1 MTEQKS
7 LFLDTDFEEVQ
18 ITPQPVTC
26 LGMTFESDEA
36 RRAYFRKELRKK
48 LPELRKIEGFPIGED
63 DDIINLSDPPYY
75 TACPNPWL
83 NDFIEQWE
91 MEKVQLA
98 ECGKRN
104 EKLKVMQ
111 PYAADVSEGKNNPVY
126 TAHTYHTKVPHP
138 AIMRYILHYTQ
149 PGDIVFDGFAGT
161 GMTGVAAGACANDND
176 EIASRINAEWITQ
189 FGHKPNWGLRHAI
202 IGDLSPYASNIAY
215 FYNNPVDVKLLKH
228 EVERIKKEMEE
239 ECGWMYRTTNSKGVP
254 VGKISFVNW
263 SDVMVCP
270 SCGKEYVFWDQ
281 AIDKNN
287 KCVRDEFM
295 CPHCGSIQTKKTA
308 NYAVE
313 SYYDKVLARSVQ
325 RIKQVP
331 VIIVAKSGGEIIKR
345 APNEYDI
352 KIIKKIENEYINN
365 FYPTYKLPE
374 GAKTK
379 DPKAKLVYYSHQFF
393 TRRNLI
399 ALSRLYEKIT
409 MSRFSLQLRFMFTGM
424 LTLSSKM
431 NRVRISNYFNRG
443 KGHLSGTLYI
453 PSLSVETSVLDQI
466 EERFNMIEKAYNI
479 LPMHRTNAQYVNSAD
494 TLLLAD
500 DSVDYIF
507 TDPPFG
513 SNLSYSELN
522 SFSEP
527 WLKVMTNNAHEAIE
541 NKAQGKD
548 ATFYREMMTKCFA
561 EYSRVL
567 KSGKYMTVEFSNTSA
582 AVWNSIQT
590 ALQNVGFVIVNVA
603 ALDKKQGSFNAVTS
617 TTAVKQ
623 DLVITCYKPKTT
635 IHEVTNACVTAENSI
650 WSFIDDY
657 LQHLPVHIV
666 KGNSTTAVVER
677 NAKILY
683 DRLIAYYVQH
693 GYAVPID
700 AIEFQKGLKERFIE
714 RDGMYFTASQ
724 ALEYEEKRAKSDG
737 FVPMALFI
745 GSEADGIEWLKRKLE
760 TPKTYQELQPD
771 WMKDLVAPKKGD
783 VLPGL
788 DVILEENFIK
798 GDDGKWNKPDP
809 ENASHLEQL
818 RGKRMMKEFNIY
830 LEAAKKP
837 KAKRM
842 KDTRLEVLRYGF
854 KDCYKQ
860 KNYQDIVTVGEH
872 IPESLLM
879 EDEILLQYYDIAV
892 SRI

>member
-1 MTEQKS
+1 
-7 LFLDTDFEEVQ
+7 
-18 ITPQPVTC
+18 
-26 LGMTFESDEA
+26 
-36 RRAYFRKELRKK
+36 
-48 LPELRKIEGFPIGED
+48 
-63 DDIINLSDPPYY
+63 
-75 TACPNPWL
+75 
-83 NDFIEQWE
+83 
-91 MEKVQLA
+91 
-98 ECGKRN
+98 
-104 EKLKVMQ
+104 
-111 PYAADVSEGKNNPVY
+111 
-126 TAHTYHTKVPHP
+126 
-138 AIMRYILHYTQ
+138 
-149 PGDIVFDGFAGT
+149 
-161 GMTGVAAGACANDND
+161 
-176 EIASRINAEWITQ
+176 
-189 FGHKPNWGLRHAI
+189 
-202 IGDLSPYASNIAY
+202 
-215 FYNNPVDVKLLKH
+215 
-228 EVERIKKEMEE
+228 
-239 ECGWMYRTTNSKGVP
+239 
-254 VGKISFVNW
+254 
-263 SDVMVCP
+263 
-270 SCGKEYVFWDQ
+270 
-281 AIDKNN
+281 
-287 KCVRDEFM
+287 
-295 CPHCGSIQTKKTA
+295 
-308 NYAVE
+308 
-313 SYYDKVLARSVQ
+313 
-325 RIKQVP
+325 
-331 VIIVAKSGGEIIKR
+331 
-345 APNEYDI
+345 
-352 KIIKKIENEYINN
+352 
-365 FYPTYKLPE
+365 
-374 GAKTK
+374 
-379 DPKAKLVYYSHQFF
+379 
-393 TRRNLI
+393 
-399 ALSRLYEKIT
+399 
-409 MSRFSLQLRFMFTGM
+409 
-424 LTLSSKM
+424 
-431 NRVRISNYFNRG
+431 
-443 KGHLSGTLYI
+443 
-453 PSLSVETSVLDQI
+453 
-466 EERFNMIEKAYNI
+466 MIEKAYNI

-513 SNLSYSELN
+513 SNLNYSELN

-798 GDDGKWNKPDP
+798 DDDGKWSKPDP

-818 RGKRMMKEFNIY
+818 RGKRLMKEFNLY

-892 SRI
+892 SRV

>member
-1 MTEQKS
+1 M
-7 LFLDTDFEEVQ
+7 
-18 ITPQPVTC
+18 
-26 LGMTFESDEA
+26 
-36 RRAYFRKELRKK
+36 
-48 LPELRKIEGFPIGED
+48 
-63 DDIINLSDPPYY
+63 
-75 TACPNPWL
+75 
-83 NDFIEQWE
+83 
-91 MEKVQLA
+91 
-98 ECGKRN
+98 
-104 EKLKVMQ
+104 
-111 PYAADVSEGKNNPVY
+111 
-126 TAHTYHTKVPHP
+126 
-138 AIMRYILHYTQ
+138 
-149 PGDIVFDGFAGT
+149 
-161 GMTGVAAGACANDND
+161 
-176 EIASRINAEWITQ
+176 
-189 FGHKPNWGLRHAI
+189 
-202 IGDLSPYASNIAY
+202 
-215 FYNNPVDVKLLKH
+215 
-228 EVERIKKEMEE
+228 
-239 ECGWMYRTTNSKGVP
+239 
-254 VGKISFVNW
+254 
-263 SDVMVCP
+263 
-270 SCGKEYVFWDQ
+270 
-281 AIDKNN
+281 
-287 KCVRDEFM
+287 
-295 CPHCGSIQTKKTA
+295 
-308 NYAVE
+308 
-313 SYYDKVLARSVQ
+313 
-325 RIKQVP
+325 
-331 VIIVAKSGGEIIKR
+331 
-345 APNEYDI
+345 
-352 KIIKKIENEYINN
+352 
-365 FYPTYKLPE
+365 
-374 GAKTK
+374 
-379 DPKAKLVYYSHQFF
+379 
-393 TRRNLI
+393 
-399 ALSRLYEKIT
+399 
-409 MSRFSLQLRFMFTGM
+409 
-424 LTLSSKM
+424 
-431 NRVRISNYFNRG
+431 
-443 KGHLSGTLYI
+443 
-453 PSLSVETSVLDQI
+453 
-466 EERFNMIEKAYNI
+466 
-479 LPMHRTNAQYVNSAD
+479 PMHRTNAQYVNSAD

-513 SNLSYSELN
+513 SNLNYSELN

-798 GDDGKWNKPDP
+798 DDDGKWSKPDP

-818 RGKRMMKEFNIY
+818 RGKRLMKEFNLY

-892 SRI
+892 SRV

>member
-1 MTEQKS
+1 
-7 LFLDTDFEEVQ
+7 
-18 ITPQPVTC
+18 
-26 LGMTFESDEA
+26 
-36 RRAYFRKELRKK
+36 
-48 LPELRKIEGFPIGED
+48 
-63 DDIINLSDPPYY
+63 
-75 TACPNPWL
+75 
-83 NDFIEQWE
+83 
-91 MEKVQLA
+91 
-98 ECGKRN
+98 
-104 EKLKVMQ
+104 
-111 PYAADVSEGKNNPVY
+111 
-126 TAHTYHTKVPHP
+126 
-138 AIMRYILHYTQ
+138 
-149 PGDIVFDGFAGT
+149 
-161 GMTGVAAGACANDND
+161 
-176 EIASRINAEWITQ
+176 
-189 FGHKPNWGLRHAI
+189 
-202 IGDLSPYASNIAY
+202 
-215 FYNNPVDVKLLKH
+215 
-228 EVERIKKEMEE
+228 
-239 ECGWMYRTTNSKGVP
+239 MYRTTNSKGVP

-287 KCVRDEFM
+287 KCVRDEFS
-295 CPHCGSIQTKKTA
+295 CPHCGSSQTKKTA
-308 NYAVE
+308 NIAVQT
-313 SYYDKVLARSVQ
+313 YYDEALNKSVKRVVQ
-325 RIKQVP
+325 KP
-331 VIIVAKSGGEIIKR
+331 VIVVAKAGKEKIQR
-345 APNEYDI
+345 EPNEYDFEVL
-352 KIIKKIENEYINN
+352 KKIDDLKYSNS
-365 FYPTYKLPE
+365 FPVSALPV
-374 GAKTK
+374 GAETLRNV
-379 DPKAKLVYYSHQFF
+379 DRGITHSHHFF
-393 TRRNLI
+393 TKRNLI
-399 ALSRLYEKIT
+399 ALALLSAKIEQ
-409 MSRFSLQLRFMFTGM
+409 SKYALPLRFLFTGM
-424 LTLSSKM
+424 IVLSSNM
-431 NRVRISNYFNRG
+431 NRVRVTNFYNRG
-443 KGHLSGTLYI
+443 KGNLSGTLYV
-453 PSLSVETSVLDQI
+453 PSLSVETSVIDQI
-466 EERFNMIEKAYNI
+466 EERFKTIEKACSVLSSTKSNG
-479 LPMHRTNAQYVNSAD
+479 QYIGSAD
-494 TLLLAD
+494 NLTLKN

-513 SNLSYSELN
+513 ANLNYSELN
-522 SFSEP
+522 SLPEP
-527 WLKVMTNNAHEAIE
+527 WLKVVTNNTHEAIE

-548 ATFYREMMTKCFA
+548 SYFYREIMTKCFA
-561 EYSRVL
+561 EYARVL
-567 KSGKYMTVEFSNTSA
+567 KPGKYMTVEFSNTSA

-590 ALQNVGFVIVNVA
+590 ALQNVGFVIANVA
-603 ALDKKQGSFNAVTS
+603 ALDKQQGSFKAVTT

-623 DLVITCYKPKTT
+623 DLVITCYKPS
-635 IHEVTNACVTAENSI
+635 ISIIDAINASALPEMNVWN
-650 WSFIDDY
+650 FVDDY
-657 LQHLPVHIV
+657 LQHLPVHVI
-666 KGNSTTAVVER
+666 KSNTTTAVVER

-745 GSEADGIEWLKRKLE
+745 GSEADGIEWLKHKLE

-798 GDDGKWNKPDP
+798 GDDGKWSKPDP

-818 RGKRMMKEFNIY
+818 RGKRMMKEFNLY

>member
-1 MTEQKS
+1 MTEQKN

-36 RRAYFRKELRKK
+36 RRAYFREELRKK

-91 MEKVQLA
+91 EEKVQLKA
-98 ECGKRN
+98 EGKRSDN
-104 EKLKVMQ
+104 FEVKM
-111 PYAADVSEGKNNPVY
+111 PYASDVSEGKNNPIY
-126 TAHTYHTKVPHP
+126 MAHAYHTKVPHP

-161 GMTGVAAGACANDND
+161 GMTGVAAGKCESANIGIGTD
-176 EIASRINAEWITQ
+176 
-189 FGHKPNWGLRHAI
+189 GLRHCI
-202 IGDLSPYASNIAY
+202 CNDLSPIASFITYN
-215 FYNNPVDVKLLKH
+215 FNNPVAQNNIEKEILQIIDKVEKEYTYLYNTKH
-228 EVERIKKEMEE
+228 TNGKNGTISYVIWSEVF
-239 ECGWMYRTTNSKGVP
+239 T
-254 VGKISFVNW
+254 
-263 SDVMVCP
+263 CP
-270 SCGKEYVFWDQ
+270 QCGKEIVYYNEILDENNNLKDCIVCPRCGVESRKTDMDKTFQSTTDVCGKVKYMPKIVPVLIKYVYNG
-281 AIDKNN
+281 K
-287 KCVRDEFM
+287 KY
-295 CPHCGSIQTKKTA
+295 TKKPDEEDLSLLTGISHMEA
-308 NYAVE
+308 NTNIP
-313 SYYDKVLARSVQ
+313 YYEIPNGVKTMELIRSGRTNVCDL
-325 RIKQVP
+325 
-331 VIIVAKSGGEIIKR
+331 
-345 APNEYDI
+345 Y
-352 KIIKKIENEYINN
+352 
-365 FYPTYKLPE
+365 
-374 GAKTK
+374 
-379 DPKAKLVYYSHQFF
+379 
-393 TRRNLI
+393 TRRNLLVFS
-399 ALSRLYEKIT
+399 ALWKASINNPL
-409 MSRFSLQLRFMFTGM
+409 LRFVM
-424 LTLSSKM
+424 
-431 NRVRISNYFNRG
+431 
-443 KGHLSGTLYI
+443 
-453 PSLSVETSVLDQI
+453 TSVLVKTGSLLHNVGIKNGKINLAGALPNALFVPSIIAERNVFELLRGKLSDILKISPENLHHICNQI
-466 EERFNMIEKAYNI
+466 QSATDLSNI
-479 LPMHRTNAQYVNSAD
+479 KDNSI
-494 TLLLAD
+494 
-500 DSVDYIF
+500 DYIF

-513 SNLSYSELN
+513 SNLMYSELN
-522 SFSEP
+522 FIHEA
-527 WLKVMTNNAHEAIE
+527 WLGIRTDNKDEAIE
-541 NKAQGKD
+541 NKSQHKD
-548 ATFYREMMTKCFA
+548 LFSYQTIMTNSFQ
-561 EYSRVL
+561 EFFRIL
-567 KSGKYMTVEFSNTSA
+567 KPNRWMTVEFSNTSA
-582 AVWNSIQT
+582 AVWNSIQN
-590 ALQNVGFVIVNVA
+590 ALGRAGFTIAIVRG
-603 ALDKKQGSFNAVTS
+603 LDKKQGSFNAQTT

-623 DLVITCYKPKTT
+623 DLVISCYKPSSLLSEKIHTGMPETT
-635 IHEVTNACVTAENSI
+635 V
-650 WSFIDDY
+650 WDFIEDH
-657 LQHLPVHIV
+657 LLFLPVHSLQDD
-666 KGNSTTAVVER
+666 KTTAIIER
-677 NAKILY
+677 SPKILY

-700 AIEFQKGLKERFIE
+700 AIEFQKGLKERFIK

-745 GSEADGIEWLKRKLE
+745 GSEADGIEWLKHKLE

-798 GDDGKWNKPDP
+798 GDDGKWSKPDP

>member
-1 MTEQKS
+1 
-7 LFLDTDFEEVQ
+7 
-18 ITPQPVTC
+18 
-26 LGMTFESDEA
+26 
-36 RRAYFRKELRKK
+36 
-48 LPELRKIEGFPIGED
+48 
-63 DDIINLSDPPYY
+63 
-75 TACPNPWL
+75 
-83 NDFIEQWE
+83 
-91 MEKVQLA
+91 
-98 ECGKRN
+98 
-104 EKLKVMQ
+104 
-111 PYAADVSEGKNNPVY
+111 
-126 TAHTYHTKVPHP
+126 
-138 AIMRYILHYTQ
+138 
-149 PGDIVFDGFAGT
+149 
-161 GMTGVAAGACANDND
+161 MTGVAAGACGNDND
-176 EIASRINAEWITQ
+176 EIASRINAEWVTQ

-287 KCVRDEFM
+287 KCVRDEFS
-295 CPHCGSIQTKKTA
+295 CPHCGSTQTKKTA
-308 NYAVE
+308 NIAVQT
-313 SYYDKVLARSVQ
+313 YYDEALNKSVKRVVQ
-325 RIKQVP
+325 KP
-331 VIIVAKSGGEIIKR
+331 VIVVAKAGKEKIQR
-345 APNEYDI
+345 EPNEYDFEVL
-352 KIIKKIENEYINN
+352 KKIDDLKYSNS
-365 FYPTYKLPE
+365 FPVSALPV
-374 GAKTK
+374 GAET
-379 DPKAKLVYYSHQFF
+379 LRNVHRGITHSHHFF
-393 TRRNLI
+393 TKRNLI
-399 ALSRLYEKIT
+399 ALALLSAKIEQ
-409 MSRFSLQLRFMFTGM
+409 SKYALPLRFLFTGM
-424 LTLSSKM
+424 IVLSSNM
-431 NRVRISNYFNRG
+431 NRVRVTNFYNRG
-443 KGHLSGTLYI
+443 KGNLSGTLYV
-453 PSLSVETSVLDQI
+453 PSLSVETSVIDQI
-466 EERFNMIEKAYNI
+466 EERFKTIEKACSVLSSTKSNG
-479 LPMHRTNAQYVNSAD
+479 QYIGSAD
-494 TLLLAD
+494 NLTLKN

-513 SNLSYSELN
+513 ANLNYSELN
-522 SFSEP
+522 SLPEP
-527 WLKVMTNNAHEAIE
+527 WLKVVTNNTHEAIE

-548 ATFYREMMTKCFA
+548 SYFYREIMTKCFE
-561 EYSRVL
+561 EYARVL
-567 KSGKYMTVEFSNTSA
+567 KPGKYMTVEFSNTSA

-590 ALQNVGFVIVNVA
+590 ALQNVGFVIANVA
-603 ALDKKQGSFNAVTS
+603 ALDKQQGSFKAVTT

-623 DLVITCYKPKTT
+623 DLVITCYKPS
-635 IHEVTNACVTAENSI
+635 ISIIDAINASALPEKNVWN
-650 WSFIDDY
+650 FIDDY
-657 LQHLPVHIV
+657 LQHLPVHVI
-666 KGNSTTAVVER
+666 KSNTTTAVVER

-714 RDGMYFTASQ
+714 RDDMYFTASQ

-798 GDDGKWNKPDP
+798 GDDGKWSKPDP

>member
-1 MTEQKS
+1 M
-7 LFLDTDFEEVQ
+7 
-18 ITPQPVTC
+18 
-26 LGMTFESDEA
+26 
-36 RRAYFRKELRKK
+36 
-48 LPELRKIEGFPIGED
+48 
-63 DDIINLSDPPYY
+63 
-75 TACPNPWL
+75 
-83 NDFIEQWE
+83 
-91 MEKVQLA
+91 QLA

-161 GMTGVAAGACANDND
+161 GMTGVAAGACGNDND
-176 EIASRINAEWITQ
+176 EIASRINAEWVTQ

-287 KCVRDEFM
+287 KCVRDEFS
-295 CPHCGSIQTKKTA
+295 CPHCGSTQTKKTA
-308 NYAVE
+308 NIAVQT
-313 SYYDKVLARSVQ
+313 YYDEALNKSVKRVVQ
-325 RIKQVP
+325 KP
-331 VIIVAKSGGEIIKR
+331 VIVVAKAGKEKIQR
-345 APNEYDI
+345 EPNEYDFEVL
-352 KIIKKIENEYINN
+352 KKIDDLKYSNS
-365 FYPTYKLPE
+365 FPVSALPV
-374 GAKTK
+374 GAETLRNV
-379 DPKAKLVYYSHQFF
+379 DRGITHSHHFF
-393 TRRNLI
+393 TKRNLI
-399 ALSRLYEKIT
+399 ALALLSAKIEQ
-409 MSRFSLQLRFMFTGM
+409 SKYALPLRFLFTGM
-424 LTLSSKM
+424 IVLSSNM
-431 NRVRISNYFNRG
+431 NRVRVTNFYNRG
-443 KGHLSGTLYI
+443 KGNLSGTLYV
-453 PSLSVETSVLDQI
+453 PSLSVETSVIDQI
-466 EERFNMIEKAYNI
+466 EERFKTIEKACSVLSSTKSNG
-479 LPMHRTNAQYVNSAD
+479 QYIGSAD
-494 TLLLAD
+494 NLTLKN

-513 SNLSYSELN
+513 ANLNYSELN
-522 SFSEP
+522 SLPEP
-527 WLKVMTNNAHEAIE
+527 WLKVVTNNTHEAIE

-548 ATFYREMMTKCFA
+548 SYFYREIMTKCFE
-561 EYSRVL
+561 EYARVL
-567 KSGKYMTVEFSNTSA
+567 KPGKYMTVEFSNTSA

-590 ALQNVGFVIVNVA
+590 ALQNVGFVIANVA
-603 ALDKKQGSFNAVTS
+603 ALDKQQGSFKAVTT

-623 DLVITCYKPKTT
+623 DLVITCYKPS
-635 IHEVTNACVTAENSI
+635 ISIIDAINASALPEKNVWN
-650 WSFIDDY
+650 FIDDY
-657 LQHLPVHIV
+657 LQHLPVHVI
-666 KGNSTTAVVER
+666 KSNTTTAVVER

-714 RDGMYFTASQ
+714 RDDMYFTASQ

-798 GDDGKWNKPDP
+798 GDDGKWSKPDP